1 MMTIVEV
8 DSGEVVQSMQVLA
21 EGCFPVVN
29 VAVLSKN
36 RGFLC
41 PFFVAWM
48 PFGLRIFR
56 SASADFPLGNN
67 GFQQPQCRDAVGIIS
82 VCVVYEWLQ
91 QECFENNLNQQCF
104 KATDR
109 MY

>member
-48 PFGLRIFR
+48 PFGQNGVTT
-56 SASADFPLGNN
+56 SAYCKDTELHARLSMPD
-67 GFQQPQCRDAVGIIS
+67 IS
-82 VCVVYEWLQ
+82 GDEVHFSE
-91 QECFENNLNQQCF
+91 ELNSF
-104 KATDR
+104 SST
-109 MY
+109 